1 MISLQDETE
10 MESFWAEM
18 ATRKHKVKQFIFL
31 CFHLAAVA
39 WLFCLS
45 HVYIVMHFPNFAYFY
60 LNCVNGSTYSILTV
74 LISKKIKV
82 CFSIVFLMHFP

>member
-1 MISLQDETE
+1 